1 MLEQTV
7 KIEAVKIDHDAIMRE
22 ARALRAQAMADMMRS
37 LVAYFRRKPVGHVA
51 KA

>member
-1 MLEQTV
+1 MLETKV
-7 KIEAVKIDHDAIMRE
+7 HIDHDAIMRE

-37 LVAYFRRKPVGHVA
+37 IISFFRRKPVVGNVA